1 MRRREFIVA
10 LAASAAWPFSGRS
23 EQLIPR
29 VGYLGPPSA
38 EADKGAFEA
47 FEAGLAE
54 LGYVPGK
61 TIDLELRFADGQ
73 EERLAA
79 LAREFVDLKVDVI
92 VTGGQG
98 VLAAHKATKT
108 IPIVSAATLDLVAV
122 GLADSLGHPGG
133 NVTGESFFALELSVK
148 QIELLKQV
156 KPAMTSVGLLVPSPI
171 PSRVPSAIVAAA
183 KPLGVEVKPIGVADP
198 SDCDRALSAGP
209 GASIDGLVVVD
220 APQFV
225 VGPGPSAIAAAALR
239 HGLPAAG
246 GLALAANGGLV
257 GYGVDFHSM
266 FRRAAIFVDKI
277 LKGAKPGDIPIE
289 QPTKFITIV
298 NLKTAKALGLDVPP
312 AVLAAADEV
321 IE

>member
-1 MRRREFIVA
+1 M
-10 LAASAAWPFSGRS
+10 
-23 EQLIPR
+23 
-29 VGYLGPPSA
+29 
-38 EADKGAFEA
+38 
-47 FEAGLAE
+47 
-54 LGYVPGK
+54 
-61 TIDLELRFADGQ
+61 
-73 EERLAA
+73 
-79 LAREFVDLKVDVI
+79 
-92 VTGGQG
+92 TGGQG
-98 VLAAHKATKT
+98 VLAAYKATKT
-108 IPIVSAATLDLVAV
+108 IPIVSAVTLDLVAQ

-156 KPAMTSVGLLVPSPI
+156 KPAMTSVGLLVPEPD
-171 PSRVPSAIVAAA
+171 PFAGFLPTMVAAA

-209 GASIDGLVVVD
+209 GGSIGGLVVVD

-225 VGPGPSAIAAAALR
+225 VGPGPSAIATAALR

-298 NLKTAKALGLDVPP
+298 NLKTGKALGLDVPP
-312 AVLAAADEV
+312 VVLAAADQV